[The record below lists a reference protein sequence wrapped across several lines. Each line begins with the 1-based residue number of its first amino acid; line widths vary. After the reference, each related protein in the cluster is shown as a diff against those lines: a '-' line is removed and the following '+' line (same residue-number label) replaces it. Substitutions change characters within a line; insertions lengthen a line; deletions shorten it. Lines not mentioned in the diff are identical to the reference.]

1 MAGADRLKA
10 EGRVREQVLS
20 MEDRNGLFF
29 FGRRD
34 NLGHFEKSDDMLEG
48 LRLEMRFYTGE
59 KFILARCRS
68 L

>member
-1 MAGADRLKA
+1 
-10 EGRVREQVLS
+10 